1 MVEIRVE
8 VCADLTTG
16 QVREIAV
23 QLPVGACLADALVAS
38 GLSIAPHVECGIWGQ
53 PSPRTRVL
61 QMGDRVEVYRPLLAD
76 PKQARRERFARQ
88 GTRTTGLFA
97 QRRPTGKPG
106 Y

>member
-8 VCADLTTG
+8 VCADLAAG

-76 PKQARRERFARQ
+76 PKQARREPVKHD
-88 GTRTTGLFA
+88 T
-97 QRRPTGKPG
+97 P
-106 Y
+106 